1 MYEINKF
8 DWKLGKVFATTRKYY
23 SVDTGLINLYPPAVS
38 NFSHQLENV
47 VFLQLRRRQKSISFG
62 ALSSGKKIDFIARGT
77 NGNIEKF
84 QITQTLSEN
93 NYERELSP
101 FQLQGTSLE
110 TGKNLLLTLDGDDQE
125 IRYKDSK
132 VSQKNLI
139 CWLLDLNP

>member
-1 MYEINKF
+1 
-8 DWKLGKVFATTRKYY
+8 L
-23 SVDTGLINLYPPAVS
+23 
-38 NFSHQLENV
+38 
-47 VFLQLRRRQKSISFG
+47 ISFG
-62 ALSSGKKIDFIARGT
+62 ALSSGKEIDFIARGASGQT
-77 NGNIEKF
+77 EKI
-84 QITQTLSEN
+84 QVTQTLNED

-139 CWLLDLNP
+139 CWLLDLAP